1 MRRILNISNLYIF
14 LWCIY
19 SLQGLLYPIGSTIS
33 RSVLAI
39 LMLISIFYFINI
51 NLRKEELPSVL
62 KTLNI
67 LIIFFSIYGIVYM
80 LFGENNILHTNKF
93 EYLKGI
99 YMSLLPIYPFYSFA
113 QTGMLNEKAFKK
125 WIPIFFIVAIA
136 CFYSSALTLNEYA
149 STSYEYE
156 GDFTNNSGYLVLS
169 LLPAT
174 LLYQEKPI
182 IQYSLLTL
190 ALYFIILGFKRGAIL
205 TAGICTIWIFYQL
218 FKTTSAKGK
227 VWIILFEI
235 LLLIMTILYIVYLSK
250 SNDYFVERLE
260 QTQLGN
266 SSDRDWIYTT
276 LFNYFMNGTT
286 IFTFL
291 LGSGANATINI
302 AGNYAHNDW
311 LEIAVNNGL
320 IGIVIYVVYWISL
333 FKTCRNAKLYPKY
346 YLILTTFIIIVFMET
361 LFSMSYNSQPIY
373 ITSVLAWVLASL
385 QTTQSSIYDK

>member
-1 MRRILNISNLYIF
+1 
-14 LWCIY
+14 
-19 SLQGLLYPIGSTIS
+19 
-33 RSVLAI
+33 
-39 LMLISIFYFINI
+39 
-51 NLRKEELPSVL
+51 
-62 KTLNI
+62 
-67 LIIFFSIYGIVYM
+67 M

>member
-1 MRRILNISNLYIF
+1 
-14 LWCIY
+14 
-19 SLQGLLYPIGSTIS
+19 
-33 RSVLAI
+33 
-39 LMLISIFYFINI
+39 
-51 NLRKEELPSVL
+51 
-62 KTLNI
+62 
-67 LIIFFSIYGIVYM
+67 M

-205 TAGICTIWIFYQL
+205 TAGIYTIWIF
-218 FKTTSAKGK
+218 
-227 VWIILFEI
+227 
-235 LLLIMTILYIVYLSK
+235 
-250 SNDYFVERLE
+250 
-260 QTQLGN
+260 
-266 SSDRDWIYTT
+266 
-276 LFNYFMNGTT
+276 
-286 IFTFL
+286 
-291 LGSGANATINI
+291 
-302 AGNYAHNDW
+302 
-311 LEIAVNNGL
+311 
-320 IGIVIYVVYWISL
+320 
-333 FKTCRNAKLYPKY
+333 
-346 YLILTTFIIIVFMET
+346 
-361 LFSMSYNSQPIY
+361 
-373 ITSVLAWVLASL
+373 
-385 QTTQSSIYDK
+385 